1 LTAPTCNFLRVNAQ
15 MCNLTKQKTASSR
28 QTLALT
34 LKTDTTDNKRTEKC
48 QRFAKLKELFSLP
61 QSNPKQH
68 I

>member
-1 LTAPTCNFLRVNAQ
+1 LTVPAPQAATAQ
-15 MCNLTKQKTASSR
+15 GVG
-28 QTLALT
+28 TLALT

>member
-1 LTAPTCNFLRVNAQ
+1 MIWGAWRNWVAAIS
-15 MCNLTKQKTASSR
+15 K
-28 QTLALT
+28 LALT
-34 LKTDTTDNKRTEKC
+34 LKDNTTDNKRTEKC